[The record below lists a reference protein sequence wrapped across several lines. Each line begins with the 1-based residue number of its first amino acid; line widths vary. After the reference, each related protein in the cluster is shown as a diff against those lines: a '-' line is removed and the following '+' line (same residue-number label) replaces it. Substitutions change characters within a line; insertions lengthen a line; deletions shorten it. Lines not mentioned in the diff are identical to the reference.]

1 MTVYIPPDWQ
11 DTINCHAARRHNKHR
26 FDDNHRVLV
35 PDYWKKG
42 LTGEVAFALHYGLA
56 PDLEDRPAGDGGVDF
71 QIGDMAIDVKT
82 TNNIDIGLLVPVI
95 MNSKE
100 EVRRQ
105 DTYLVLAHYRSADT
119 VTLVG
124 WIRDADARTFRS
136 DVVIGRGPLNHI
148 VPLARLS
155 PLNWLHGRIQMAK
168 RSIVV

>member
-1 MTVYIPPDWQ
+1 M
-11 DTINCHAARRHNKHR
+11 A
-26 FDDNHRVLV
+26 
-35 PDYWKKG
+35 G
-42 LTGEVAFALHYGLA
+42 ALHYGLS

-71 QIGDMAIDVKT
+71 QIGDMTIDVKT
-82 TNNIDIGLLVPVI
+82 TNNIDLGLLLKVV
-95 MNSKE
+95 NSEE

-119 VTLVG
+119 ITLVG

-155 PLNWLHGRIQMAK
+155 PLDLLHARMQEAK

>member
-1 MTVYIPPDWQ
+1 MYNMLDPVSDSATPPHIP
-11 DTINCHAARRHNKHR
+11 HSFLKAACS
-26 FDDNHRVLV
+26 D
-35 PDYWKKG
+35 
-42 LTGEVAFALHYGLA
+42 
-56 PDLEDRPAGDGGVDF
+56 AGDGGVDF
-71 QIGDMAIDVKT
+71 QIGDMTIDVKT

-95 MNSKE
+95 MNSRE

-155 PLNWLHGRIQMAK
+155 PLDLLHARMQEAK